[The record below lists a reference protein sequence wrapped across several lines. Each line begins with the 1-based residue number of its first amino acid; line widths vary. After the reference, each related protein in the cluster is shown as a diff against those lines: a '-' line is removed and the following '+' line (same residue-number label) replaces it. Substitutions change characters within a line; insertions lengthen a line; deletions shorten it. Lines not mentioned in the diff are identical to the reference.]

1 MKNKHNCQAGLE
13 GPYLS
18 LGVERITVIVIKMT
32 LLGATAIT
40 VVNIEMITG
49 VSAVRLTYQ
58 RMYKSTSHNYQLT
71 PIKL

>member
-1 MKNKHNCQAGLE
+1 
-13 GPYLS
+13 
-18 LGVERITVIVIKMT
+18 MT

-58 RMYKSTSHNYQLT
+58 RMYKSTSPNYQLT